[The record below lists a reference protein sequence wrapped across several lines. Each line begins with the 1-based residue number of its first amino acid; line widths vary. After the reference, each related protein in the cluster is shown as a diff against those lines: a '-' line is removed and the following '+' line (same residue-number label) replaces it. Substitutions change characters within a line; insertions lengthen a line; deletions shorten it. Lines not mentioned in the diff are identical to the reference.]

1 MQVGTIVAVE
11 HSPVYT
17 LGRREK
23 EDKAVTDA
31 LKGIGAEVIKVWLQW
46 WRIQTLLVYELTD
59 NDDSIMFMCF

>member
-23 EDKAVTDA
+23 EDKAVTDD
-31 LKGIGAEVIKVWLQW
+31 LKGIGAEVIKV
-46 WRIQTLLVYELTD
+46 
-59 NDDSIMFMCF
+59 